1 MLELHCHTTYSD
13 GLLTPTEL
21 VKVAIE
27 SGVQALAITDHDT
40 VSGWDEAIA
49 AAPPELEIVPGLEL
63 STVHRDRSLH
73 ILGFYPNRDRLIPP
87 LTERLEGRKRR
98 AQEMLDKLAALG
110 YPVELPAMG
119 EGMALGRPHIA
130 EAMVKAGYVESTR
143 DAFDRFLGDDKPAF
157 VQYEKFSAIDG
168 IKLLLDCG
176 AVPVWAHPFLFRGA
190 PVKEVLPEL
199 VEAGLMGLEVFH
211 PSHTLWQAE
220 RLKEMC
226 AQYGLLMS
234 GGSDFHG
241 IPASS
246 KSDESRSL
254 NSLHVSIALLEP
266 IKRATENSM
275 KLSGCI

>member
-1 MLELHCHTTYSD
+1 MLELHCHTTFSD
-13 GLLTPTEL
+13 GMLTPTEL
-21 VKVAIE
+21 VDAAIAA
-27 SGVQALAITDHDT
+27 GVRALAITDHDT
-40 VSGWDEAIA
+40 VSGWDEACA

-73 ILGFYPNRDRLIPP
+73 ILGFYPDRDRLLPP

-98 AQEMLDKLAALG
+98 AQGMLDKLAALG
-110 YPVELPAMG
+110 YPLELPAMG
-119 EGMALGRPHIA
+119 EGMAPGRPHIA
-130 EAMVKAGYVESTR
+130 SAMVKAGYVESTR
-143 DAFDRFLGDDKPAF
+143 DAFDRFLADDKPAF
-157 VQYEKFSAIDG
+157 VQYEKFSAVDG

-199 VEAGLMGLEVFH
+199 VAAGLKGLEVFH

-241 IPASS
+241 IPAESR
-246 KSDESRSL
+246 SDEARSL
-254 NSLHVSIALLEP
+254 NSLHVPLALLEP
-266 IKRATENSM
+266 IKQAAA
-275 KLSGCI
+275 KK

>member
-13 GLLTPTEL
+13 GLLTPIEL
-21 VKVAIE
+21 VQAALA
-27 SGVQALAITDHDT
+27 SGVRALGITDHDT

-63 STVHRDRSLH
+63 STVWRDRSLH
-73 ILGFYPNRDRLIPP
+73 ILGFYPDRDRLVPP
-87 LTERLEGRKRR
+87 LAERLEGRKRR
-98 AQEMLDKLAALG
+98 AQEMIDKLAALG
-110 YPVELPAMG
+110 YPIELPQMG
-119 EGMALGRPHIA
+119 EGMAPGRPHIA
-130 EAMVKAGYVESTR
+130 NAMVQAGYVESSR

-157 VQYEKFSAIDG
+157 VQYEKFSAIEG
-168 IKLLLDCG
+168 IKLLRDCG

-226 AQYGLLMS
+226 AQYGLLMT

-241 IPASS
+241 MPADV
-246 KSDESRSL
+246 KADEYRSL
-254 NSLHVSIALLEP
+254 NSLKVSLDLLEP
-266 IKRATENSM
+266 VKQAAHLL
-275 KLSGCI
+275 KC

>member
-13 GLLTPTEL
+13 GLLTPIEL
-21 VKVAIE
+21 VEAALA
-27 SGVQALAITDHDT
+27 SGVRALGITDHDT

-63 STVHRDRSLH
+63 STVWRDRSLH
-73 ILGFYPNRDRLIPP
+73 ILGFYPDRDRLVPP

-98 AQEMLDKLAALG
+98 AQEMIDKLAALG
-110 YPVELPAMG
+110 YPINLPEMG
-119 EGMALGRPHIA
+119 EGMAPGRPHIA
-130 EAMVKAGYVESTR
+130 SAMVQAGYVESSR
-143 DAFDRFLGDDKPAF
+143 DAFDLFLGDDKPAF
-157 VQYEKFSAIDG
+157 VQYEKFSAIEG
-168 IKLLLDCG
+168 IKLLRDCG

-226 AQYGLLMS
+226 AQYGLLMT

-241 IPASS
+241 MPADV
-246 KSDESRSL
+246 KADEYRSL
-254 NSLHVSIALLEP
+254 NSLKVSLDLLEP
-266 IKRATENSM
+266 VKQAAQALKS
-275 KLSGCI
+275 

>member
-13 GLLTPTEL
+13 GLLTPIEL
-21 VKVAIE
+21 VESAIAT
-27 SGVQALAITDHDT
+27 GVRALAITDHDT

-49 AAPPELEIVPGLEL
+49 AAPNDLEIVPGLEL
-63 STVHRDRSLH
+63 STVARDRSLH
-73 ILGFYPNRDRLIPP
+73 ILGFYPNRDRLVPP

-98 AQEMLDKLAALG
+98 AQEIIAKLAALG
-110 YPVELPAMG
+110 YPLELPPMG
-119 EGMALGRPHIA
+119 EGMAPGRPHIA
-130 EAMVKAGYVESTR
+130 SAMVRAGYVSSTR
-143 DAFDRFLGDDKPAF
+143 EAFDRFLADDQPAF

-168 IKLLLDCG
+168 IKLLRDCG

-226 AQYGLLMS
+226 AQYKLLMT

-241 IPASS
+241 SPPEV
-246 KSDESRSL
+246 KPEDSRKL
-254 NSLHVSIALLEP
+254 NSLHVSLDLLDP
-266 IKRATENSM
+266 LKQAAHSL
-275 KLSGCI
+275 KV

>member
-1 MLELHCHTTYSD
+1 
-13 GLLTPTEL
+13 LT
-21 VKVAIE
+21 
-27 SGVQALAITDHDT
+27 
-40 VSGWDEAIA
+40 
-49 AAPPELEIVPGLEL
+49 
-63 STVHRDRSLH
+63 
-73 ILGFYPNRDRLIPP
+73 PP

-98 AQEMLDKLAALG
+98 AQEMIDKLAALG
-110 YPVELPAMG
+110 YPVELSAMG
-119 EGMALGRPHIA
+119 EGMAPGRPHIA
-130 EAMVKAGYVESTR
+130 EAMVRAGYVESTR

-157 VQYEKFSAIDG
+157 VQYEKFSAVDG

-176 AVPVWAHPFLFRGA
+176 AVPVWAHPFLYRGA

-220 RLKEMC
+220 RLKDMC

-241 IPASS
+241 VPASS
-246 KSDESRSL
+246 KSDEYRSL
-254 NSLHVSIALLEP
+254 NSLHVSIELLEP
-266 IKRATENSM
+266 IKQAAARCAENSV